1 MCRRSS
7 LFHRHFVVSFHS
19 ITCEAVC
26 RKVSLP
32 VTSSSKRNKAYYI
45 TTPIYY
51 VNGRPH
57 IGSAL
62 TTTCCDFLARYHKLR
77 GEKTWFL
84 TGTDE
89 QATKV
94 LEAAQKANT
103 PVEQFVDGLA
113 RDFQETW
120 HKLHIEYDDFIR
132 TTEPRHVKVVQ
143 EIFSRLKASGDIYKD
158 AYEGWY
164 CVADETYFRDTDV
177 GEDRLCPNP
186 ECRQPLRRMQEENY
200 FFRLSAYGDR
210 LLEHIHANPDFL
222 QPDFRRNEVI
232 SFIQQGLRDMSVA
245 RPSSGWGIPVAD
257 DPAQAVYVWFDALI
271 NYLAATGWPDKGFE
285 ELWPADLHMVGKEIF
300 VRFHATLWPAMLM
313 ALGLPL
319 PKQVYAH
326 GWWVDMEG
334 KKAGKRTGGLPHPT
348 EFTLELAC
356 VSGASFDIAAD
367 ALRYLL
373 LREMVFHGDSEYSR
387 ENFLRRYNSD
397 LANDLGNLCNRSV
410 NMLVKYFDG
419 VVPAPV
425 RQEDD
430 VVALTR
436 EVVSDYQGAI
446 RDFRFNVALESAWR
460 LVGRMNQYIEEKKP
474 WKQAKAGETDELG
487 ASLYTCLEAVRIVAG
502 LVAPVMPAAAE
513 TLWRQLGLTTTLAS
527 ADWKSATTWGGL
539 PAGTRVN
546 APEPIFPRIQETAPV
561 VETKEKKPVSETSA
575 AAPVEPAAEQPTYI
589 TIDDFLKVDLRV
601 ANIVAAEAVPNATK
615 LLKLTV
621 EIGGEERTI
630 LAGIAEMYQSEEVV
644 GRQIVVVANLQPR
657 KMRGIESQGMLLA
670 ADVEGQAIL
679 LHPETKVPSG
689 SRVR

>member
-1 MCRRSS
+1 M
-7 LFHRHFVVSFHS
+7 
-19 ITCEAVC
+19 
-26 RKVSLP
+26 
-32 VTSSSKRNKAYYI
+32 SSKTIFI

-62 TTTCCDFLARYHKLR
+62 TTTCCDFLARYYKLR

-94 LEAAQKANT
+94 VEAAEKAGLPT
-103 PVEQFVDGLA
+103 HDFIDGLA
-113 RDFQETW
+113 ADFQETW
-120 HKLHIEYDDFIR
+120 KKLHIGYDDFIR
-132 TTEPRHVKVVQ
+132 TTEPRHVRVVQ
-143 EIFSRLKASGDIYKD
+143 EIFSRLKASGNIYKD

-177 GEDRLCPNP
+177 GPDRLCPNP

-210 LLEHIHANPDFL
+210 LLEYIQANPDFL

-257 DPAQAVYVWFDALI
+257 DPSQSVYVWFDALI
-271 NYLAATGWPDKGFE
+271 NYLAATGWPDNEERYK

-313 ALGLPL
+313 ALDLPL

-348 EFTLELAC
+348 EFTQDLAD
-356 VSGASFDIAAD
+356 VSGATFDIATD

-387 ENFLRRYNSD
+387 ESFLRRYNSD

-419 VVPAPV
+419 VVPAPTRV
-425 RQEDD
+425 EEE
-430 VVALTR
+430 VATLVR
-436 EVVSDYQGAI
+436 EVVAEYESAV

-460 LVGRMNQYIEEKKP
+460 LVGRMNRYIEERMP

-487 ASLYTCLEAVRIVAG
+487 VTLYTCLEAVRIVAG
-502 LVAPVMPAAAE
+502 LVSPVMPSAAE
-513 TLWRQLGLTTTLAS
+513 TLWQQLGLPTTV
-527 ADWKSATTWGGL
+527 ADAHWQCATTWGGL
-539 PAGTRVN
+539 EAGTRVS
-546 APEPIFPRIQETAPV
+546 PPMPIFPRIVEGPKVDRASAPAAEELSAV
-561 VETKEKKPVSETSA
+561 PKKEKRPVSETA
-575 AAPVEPAAEQPTYI
+575 VTPINATAEEPSYI
-589 TIDDFLKVDLRV
+589 TIDDFLKVDLRI
-601 ANIVAAEAVPNATK
+601 ANIVAAEPVENATK

-621 EIGGEERTI
+621 EIGGAERTI
-630 LAGIAEMYQSEEVV
+630 LAGIAEMYQPDELV
-644 GRQIVVVANLQPR
+644 GRQVAVVANLQPR